1 MKCKPISKGYK
12 FYAMCCATNGYR
24 FFFFPDG
31 LKDKKKQMI
40 HKGVVWCVRHL
51 PGRKKK
57 QYVVVIDNY
66 FTMTKAMIGTRKCNV
81 AAYGNSTWQTRMT
94 AQRNW

>member
-1 MKCKPISKGYK
+1 MTHIMKCKPISKGYK

-81 AAYGNSTWQTRMT
+81 AAMGT
-94 AQRNW
+94 ARGRPG